1 MTYVHILILIAV
13 LQAVDIA
20 TTAYVLRTGIGYE
33 ANPIMRKLIEVFG
46 SAPVAMIVAKV
57 PFVAAL
63 VWAAVHG
70 AVSTEALWACAVI
83 SALVVVNNLRVIQRG
98 RND

>member
-1 MTYVHILILIAV
+1 MTYWHILILIAV

-46 SAPVAMIVAKV
+46 SAPVAMIVTKV
-57 PFVAAL
+57 PLVAVVA
-63 VWAAVHG
+63 WAASQG
-70 AVSTEALWACAVI
+70 AVSTEALWGSAAI
-83 SALVVVNNLRVIQRG
+83 PALVAANNLWVIKRG
-98 RND
+98 RK

>member
-1 MTYVHILILIAV
+1 MTYWHILILIAA
-13 LQAVDIA
+13 LQAVDFA
-20 TTAYVLRTGIGYE
+20 TTVYVLRTGIGYE

-70 AVSTEALWACAVI
+70 AVSTGVLWGCAAI
-83 SALVVVNNLRVIQRG
+83 SALVAANNLWVIKRG
-98 RND
+98 RK

>member
-1 MTYVHILILIAV
+1 MTYVHIIILIAA

-46 SAPVAMIVAKV
+46 SAPVAMIVTKV
-57 PFVAAL
+57 PLVAVTA
-63 VWAAVHG
+63 WAASQG
-70 AVSTEALWACAVI
+70 AVSTEALWACAAI
-83 SALVVVNNLRVIQRG
+83 SALVAANNLWVIKRG
-98 RND
+98 RK

>member
-1 MTYVHILILIAV
+1 MTYWHILILIAA

-20 TTAYVLRTGIGYE
+20 TTIYILRTGIGYE

-46 SAPVAMIVAKV
+46 SAPVAMIVTKV

-70 AVSTEALWACAVI
+70 TVSTGVLWGCAAI
-83 SALVVVNNLRVIQRG
+83 SALVAANNLWVIKRG
-98 RND
+98 RK

>member
-1 MTYVHILILIAV
+1 MTYVHIIILIAV
-13 LQAVDIA
+13 LQVVDIA
-20 TTAYVLRTGIGYE
+20 TTAYILRTGIGYE

-70 AVSTEALWACAVI
+70 AVSTEALWACAAI
-83 SALVVVNNLRVIQRG
+83 SAAVAVNNLLVIKRG
-98 RND
+98 RK